1 MKKVYLLIGSNVGNR
16 TKHMEKAHQM
26 IESKV
31 GKITNKSRIYE
42 TEPWGE
48 KDQDDFLNQ
57 AIEVESKLK
66 PKAIMKQIAEIES
79 FIGREETFKWGPR
92 EIDID
97 VLFYGDEMIS
107 EMDITIP
114 HAFIHERRFTLIPLN
129 DICPDQYHPI
139 FGATVKELLDMCED
153 ESEVK
158 LYSKG

>member
-1 MKKVYLLIGSNVGNR
+1 MKQNLG
-16 TKHMEKAHQM
+16 EK
-26 IESKV
+26 
-31 GKITNKSRIYE
+31 
-42 TEPWGE
+42 

-57 AIEVESKLK
+57 AVEVESKLK
-66 PKAIMKQIAEIES
+66 PKAIMKQIAEIEG

-97 VLFYGDEMIS
+97 VLFYGEEMIS

-158 LYSKG
+158 LYTKE